1 MYLKDDV
8 KKNYEDLALRLY
20 PLGFKQ
26 VNGRP
31 GFFYHE
37 IIRKTF
43 DFSANSPAG
52 TIKTIYVEAFN
63 AGAMAVKKD
72 LRKLIGVN

>member
-1 MYLKDDV
+1 MNLKNDV
-8 KKNYEDLALRLY
+8 VKNYEDLAMRLY

-26 VNGRP
+26 VKGIP

-43 DFSANSPAG
+43 DFSSNSPAG
-52 TIKTIYVEAFN
+52 AMKAVYVEAFN
-63 AGAMAVKKD
+63 VGAEAVKKD
-72 LRKLIGVN
+72 LRKLIGMS